1 MRRRARRSSPAA
13 APVTAR
19 PATRTAPAVGST
31 SRLIERRNVVLPAP
45 LLPRTTTHS
54 PARTTR
60 SSPSRAT
67 VPGGNTTE
75 SPATSIIGSIRILGG
90 PRGSAG
96 AAAEQVHRRTDG
108 AAVVVFGGREP
119 VDAVETCE
127 QGCPGGAAGQE
138 KGGAEAGQRGR
149 AEPGAGREPPLAARP
164 G

>member
-1 MRRRARRSSPAA
+1 MGRGAGRSSTAGAA
-13 APVTAR
+13 VGAG
-19 PATRTAPAVGST
+19 PATGTAPAVGST

-45 LLPRTTTHS
+45 LLPRTTTNS

-96 AAAEQVHRRTDG
+96 ADAEQVHRRPDG
-108 AAVVVFGGREP
+108 GVVVVFGGREP
-119 VDAVETCE
+119 VDAGEPCE
-127 QGCPGGAAGQE
+127 QGCPGGAAGPGE
-138 KGGAEAGQRGR
+138 GGA
-149 AEPGAGREPPLAARP
+149 GAG
-164 G
+164 GT